1 MHDHQFVH
9 TYLPIQQW
17 IHVFFS
23 ARVWVDSPA
32 HDSSSHSES
41 DLPVYPATAT
51 YALDIDA
58 EIATINEFHTSQ
70 GPVVGVLASQDSDL
84 DDFVAQP
91 RPNRRHR
98 NTRGDPR
105 GANEV
110 AWGANGGR
118 GGRGGRESG
127 EVEMNAMDVV
137 VPRAVVARHQRNAP
151 VVRAHYVD
159 GDVPDA
165 EEASVNYGQYGSDV
179 VVAEAFV
186 PHT

>member
-1 MHDHQFVH
+1 
-9 TYLPIQQW
+9 
-17 IHVFFS
+17 
-23 ARVWVDSPA
+23 VWVDAPA

-41 DLPVYPATAT
+41 DMPVYPATAT
-51 YALDIDA
+51 YAVDVDIDA
-58 EIATINEFHTSQ
+58 EIATINQFHTSQ

-91 RPNRRHR
+91 RQNRRHR
-98 NTRGDPR
+98 NASRGDPR

-110 AWGANGGR
+110 VWGANG
-118 GGRGGRESG
+118 GGRGGREGRDGGDRSNA
-127 EVEMNAMDVV
+127 EVEMHAMDVV

-159 GDVPDA
+159 GDIPEA

-186 PHT
+186 PNT